1 MRNRRSLIVATL
13 LVCFIVIIVIVNN
26 IRNSYSS
33 PEAVAK
39 RFADSVSKKDFA
51 TAKKICPTYS
61 DDSKI
66 SEEAYELLFNEL
78 SEKTDDKLLLD
89 KSNFRMVTTNGL
101 VPKTFFLPEKRYIS
115 VTTANSNEQISA
127 FQKNREVQLK
137 DNKIGPLIS
146 YQYTFEFEIDNPVL
160 GTITKKEKVS
170 LKKDRD
176 ITLTDNSTFLEST
189 SLQKQFVGVVSDFYL
204 SYNESIRN
212 NFDFASLSSIDN
224 ETKNELSETMSALKP
239 FIETYSQSFQTII
252 MNATSLKLDSDLQT
266 VHFDVYIDR
275 MISVKLKKEWSDSS
289 DAIQDDSKNAKVTLS
304 YDVNSKKWG
313 VSEIDYETYD
323 QDPANWKKKQQVK
336 LDHRNE
342 ATWNENTSGNAI

>member
-1 MRNRRSLIVATL
+1 MRNRRLLIVATL
-13 LVCFIVIIVIVNN
+13 LVCFIVVFIIVNN
-26 IRNSYSS
+26 VRSSYSS

-61 DDSKI
+61 DDSEI
-66 SEEAYELLFNEL
+66 SDEAYELLFNEL
-78 SEKTDDKLLLD
+78 SEKADDKLLLD
-89 KSNFRMVTTNGL
+89 KSNFRVVTTGGL
-101 VPKTFFLPEKRYIS
+101 VPKTFFLPEKRYINVS
-115 VTTANSNEQISA
+115 TANSNEQISV
-127 FQKNREVQLK
+127 FQKNREVQVK

-146 YQYTFEFEIDNPVL
+146 YQYGFEFEIDHPVL
-160 GTITKKEKVS
+160 GTVTKKENIA

-176 ITLTDNSTFLEST
+176 ITLTDNTAFLESA
-189 SLQKQFVGVVSDFYL
+189 SLQKQLVGVVADFYV

-212 NFDFASLSSIDN
+212 NFDFASLSSIDHAA
-224 ETKNELSETMSALKP
+224 KNELSETMYALKP

-252 MNATSLKLDSDLQT
+252 MNSTSLKLDSDLQT

-275 MISVKLKKEWSDSS
+275 VISVKLKKEWYDSS

-304 YDVNSKKWG
+304 YDENSKKWG

-323 QDPANWKKKQQVK
+323 QDPAKWEKKQQVK
-336 LDHRNE
+336 LEHRNE
-342 ATWNENTSGNAI
+342 ATWNENMSGNTI